1 MDKRPNAADSGGG
14 TSACCT
20 AGPVV
25 ADTHY
30 PYVRPVSLRT
40 ARL

>member
-1 MDKRPNAADSGGG
+1 MDKRPNSADSGGG

-25 ADTHY
+25 
-30 PYVRPVSLRT
+30 R
-40 ARL
+40 